1 MTYLF
6 DTDTLVLMMRGT
18 KIVSAKSPLQHLR
31 ANQAATILGKCR
43 AASKLGHRLALS
55 AITVAELEFGACNSD
70 DYEVEIS
77 ATRNALAAFEL
88 LDFTVADCCEQYGRI
103 RHQLGRV
110 GKLIGANDLLIAAH
124 ALALDATIVTNNHRE
139 FGRVP
144 GLRVESWLTAQ
155 A

>member
-1 MTYLF
+1 
-6 DTDTLVLMMRGT
+6 
-18 KIVSAKSPLQHLR
+18 
-31 ANQAATILGKCR
+31 
-43 AASKLGHRLALS
+43 
-55 AITVAELEFGACNSD
+55 
-70 DYEVEIS
+70 VEIS

-88 LDFTVADCCEQYGRI
+88 LDFTVADCCERYGRI
-103 RHQLGRV
+103 RHQLAKI

-124 ALALDATIVTNNHRE
+124 ALALDATIVTNNNRE